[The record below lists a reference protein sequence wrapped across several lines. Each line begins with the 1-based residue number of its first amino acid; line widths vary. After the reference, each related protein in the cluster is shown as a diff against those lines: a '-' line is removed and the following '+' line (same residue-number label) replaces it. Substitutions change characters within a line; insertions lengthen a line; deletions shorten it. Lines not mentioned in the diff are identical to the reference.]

1 MACVGEIG
9 ELLWER
15 GEGPDGG
22 GDVGTCFSVGVV
34 GAEVVVVGSERQDV
48 GVVEVKLV
56 GGDEKLA
63 WLTGEAGDER
73 GGCGSVVEGWSGV
86 GEDELCRD

>member
-1 MACVGEIG
+1 LACVGEIG

-15 GEGPDGG
+15 GESPDGEG
-22 GDVGTCFSVGVV
+22 GVGTCVSVGVV
-34 GAEVVVVGSERQDV
+34 GAELVGVGGEGQDV

-63 WLTGEAGDER
+63 WWTGEW